1 MLTPHQIAQKS
12 VVTWT
17 ACLCFSLLSDTA
29 QGQAGVVSREEALMT
44 LFPSAQISSEHVFLT
59 NEQENQINA
68 LSRGK
73 LQTKLFAR
81 YVATRD
87 GRIVGRAY
95 IDTHIVRTKR
105 ESLLIALDTQGR
117 VKRINVTA
125 FLEPPEY
132 IASERWLNQYKQKRL
147 SDQLAIH
154 RSIRPIAGAT
164 LTTQAVNAA
173 VRRVMALD
181 QVLEQESRTRGA
193 P

>member
-1 MLTPHQIAQKS
+1 
-12 VVTWT
+12 
-17 ACLCFSLLSDTA
+17 
-29 QGQAGVVSREEALMT
+29 MT
-44 LFPSAQISSEHVFLT
+44 LFPGAQISSEHVFLT

-73 LQTKLFAR
+73 LPTKLFAR

-132 IASERWLNQYKQKRL
+132 VASERWLNQYKQKRL

-154 RSIRPIAGAT
+154 RAIRPMAGAT

-173 VRRVMALD
+173 VRRVMAID
-181 QVLEQESRTRGA
+181 QLLEQKSLARGT

>member
-1 MLTPHQIAQKS
+1 MLTSRQIAQKS
-12 VVTWT
+12 VAAWT
-17 ACLCFSLLSDTA
+17 ACFCFSLLSDTG

-44 LFPSAQISSEHVFLT
+44 LFPGAQISSEHVFLT

-73 LQTKLFAR
+73 LPTKLFAR

-132 IASERWLNQYKQKRL
+132 VASERWLNQYKQKRL

-154 RSIRPIAGAT
+154 RAIRPMAGAT

-173 VRRVMALD
+173 VRRVMAID
-181 QVLEQESRTRGA
+181 QLLEQKSLARGT

>member
-1 MLTPHQIAQKS
+1 
-12 VVTWT
+12 
-17 ACLCFSLLSDTA
+17 
-29 QGQAGVVSREEALMT
+29 MT